1 MNDNSVSLFKFH
13 NNEIRVVM
21 IGGDPWFVAVDVC
34 LALSIHL
41 RSDGRPNTSAAL
53 TKVDSTEK
61 QTLTGSKVHR
71 MNLTT
76 SNRGITLISE
86 SGLYKLV
93 MRSDKPEARHFQDW
107 VTRDVLPAIRKDGGY
122 IMGEE
127 KVATG
132 EMSDDEL
139 ILRALQVAQN
149 KIERLKAVVQEE
161 LDFMPVNKFLAHH
174 DVYAGQPMRNRLAAK
189 AKSLCESRGIR
200 ITKRQRFLPDGR
212 ETYAN
217 EYPHSVLIEAAE
229 ALNLQ
234 LVNNHYRP
242 TAH

>member
-1 MNDNSVSLFKFH
+1 MIMNDNSVSLFKFH
-13 NNEIRVVM
+13 NNAIRVVM
-21 IGGDPWFVAVDVC
+21 IEGERGGEPWFVAADVC
-34 LALSIHL
+34 RVLELTNTAMAVRPLAATEYRTEGINQF
-41 RSDGRPNTSAAL
+41 DTSAFDRRI
-53 TKVDSTEK
+53 K
-61 QTLTGSKVHR
+61 R
-71 MNLTT
+71 
-76 SNRGITLISE
+76 ITLISE

-93 MRSDKPEARHFQDW
+93 MRSDKPEARKFQDW

-189 AKSLCESRGIR
+189 AKSLCESQGIR

>member
-1 MNDNSVSLFKFH
+1 MFIDVKIGNGAVRKSPAYLMDRDGFTGAKALSPLYQFH

-107 VTRDVLPAIRKDGGY
+107 VTRDVLPAIHAAAMRRVLARMAD
-122 IMGEE
+122 
-127 KVATG
+127 T
-132 EMSDDEL
+132 S
-139 ILRALQVAQN
+139 RA
-149 KIERLKAVVQEE
+149 
-161 LDFMPVNKFLAHH
+161 
-174 DVYAGQPMRNRLAAK
+174 
-189 AKSLCESRGIR
+189 
-200 ITKRQRFLPDGR
+200 KRRCSPGR
-212 ETYAN
+212 
-217 EYPHSVLIEAAE
+217 
-229 ALNLQ
+229 
-234 LVNNHYRP
+234 
-242 TAH
+242 